1 MQFLLMIPVI
11 CIPVGIYFY
20 YFFKRFFTLFP
31 LADKPKMTKRG
42 SLLLAVVCAAVC
54 VWLFGLGAV
63 LVLHFLAVC
72 LLMELLNLLLKHRMK
87 SSKVEKCWSFL
98 YRSGLIG
105 VLVVALVMGY
115 GYYNIRQV
123 HRTEYTL
130 ETEKDLGQELRI
142 VQISDLHMGT
152 VMDTSK
158 LRTYCQKIEQ
168 ENPDILA
175 LTGDIFDERTSREEM
190 EETAKLLGG
199 IKTTYG
205 IYYVFGNHDYNYYS
219 ITPFYT
225 PEELC
230 RVLTEN
236 GIQVLEDDI
245 VEVTDNL
252 TIVGRKD
259 ASVARSEMSEL
270 IFGVD
275 KDAFVLLLEHQ
286 PVGLTENASLG
297 VDLQLSGHTHAGQ
310 IWPTG
315 QLSEL
320 AGVVEL
326 NYGWKKIDDFQVI
339 VSSGIAG
346 WGYPIRTGGHSE
358 YVVITVSEK
367 Q

>member
-1 MQFLLMIPVI
+1 MQYLLMALVI
-11 CIPVGIYFY
+11 CITVGIYFY
-20 YFFKRFFTLFP
+20 YFFKRFFTLFR
-31 LADKPKMTKRG
+31 LADKPKLTKRC
-42 SLLLAVVCAAVC
+42 SLLLALVCAAGC
-54 VWLFGLGAV
+54 VWILGLGAV

-72 LLMELLNLLLKHRMK
+72 LIMDLLNLLLKHKMK
-87 SSKVEKCWSFL
+87 SEKVEKCWSFL

-105 VLVVALVMGY
+105 VLVVALVVGY
-115 GYYNIRQV
+115 GFYNIRQV

-130 ETEKDLGQELRI
+130 ETVKPLGQELKI

-152 VMDTSK
+152 VMDMSK
-158 LRTYCQKIEQ
+158 LREYCGKIQQ

-190 EETAKLLGG
+190 EETAKLLGE

-219 ITPFYT
+219 MTPLYT
-225 PEELC
+225 PDEL
-230 RVLTEN
+230 RSVLTEN
-236 GIQVLEDDI
+236 GIQVLEDDV
-245 VEVTDNL
+245 VEVSNNL

-259 ASVARSEMSEL
+259 ASVERREMSEL
-270 IFGVD
+270 ISGVN

-286 PVGLTENASLG
+286 PVNLTENASLG

-315 QLSEL
+315 QLNQL
-320 AGVVEL
+320 IGAVEL

-358 YVVITVSEK
+358 YVVITVSEH
-367 Q
+367 

>member
-1 MQFLLMIPVI
+1 M
-11 CIPVGIYFY
+11 CI
-20 YFFKRFFTLFP
+20 R
-31 LADKPKMTKRG
+31 D
-42 SLLLAVVCAAVC
+42 S
-54 VWLFGLGAV
+54 
-63 LVLHFLAVC
+63 
-72 LLMELLNLLLKHRMK
+72 
-87 SSKVEKCWSFL
+87 
-98 YRSGLIG
+98 
-105 VLVVALVMGY
+105 
-115 GYYNIRQV
+115 
-123 HRTEYTL
+123 
-130 ETEKDLGQELRI
+130 
-142 VQISDLHMGT
+142 
-152 VMDTSK
+152 
-158 LRTYCQKIEQ
+158 
-168 ENPDILA
+168 
-175 LTGDIFDERTSREEM
+175 
-190 EETAKLLGG
+190 
-199 IKTTYG
+199 
-205 IYYVFGNHDYNYYS
+205 
-219 ITPFYT
+219 FYT